1 MKFKSSIFIVLAFGS
16 IIASCKRTLDIP
28 PMNVVQDKDLF
39 SSSGGMSIY
48 MARLYS
54 QMPFEDFKYS
64 PARQFYDDWLVAPGA
79 NEGSSISRDAG
90 TAMTV
95 EGYGRLQR
103 AFWGTGSSASNAAF
117 SLLRDAN
124 RLRETLP
131 EYRANFSDAEYKHYI
146 GEAYFARAMVFYELA
161 KRYGGV
167 PLVTSLLK
175 YPDVPAAQ
183 LDMPRATEEETWNQV
198 LADFDSAAANLSET
212 SLKRG
217 YANKYVA
224 YGFKSEAML
233 FAGSVA
239 KYNKITGFGQ
249 KTGVRVIGFDPSKAA
264 AASVKYFQEAYK
276 AARAIMKSNKYSLY
290 KKKWS
295 ATDKEGQYQNMVDMF
310 SDITSSENIYIKE
323 YKYPDLAHGYDSYN
337 IPRQLMGGNG
347 YSAEN
352 CPTLDFVEMFDGFP
366 KNPDGTIQVFDAKGK
381 YLMYDKITDLFA
393 KAEPRL
399 RAYVILPGEAFKGE
413 VIEIRRGVY
422 TGDASGG
429 INPLRVVNSG
439 APDYTVSGP
448 SNYNQVDAYTAKGA
462 FAGKKSL
469 FLSQNGTTHEV
480 VTLPDGT
487 SMNASGKS
495 GPFTSDA
502 TAAITGFTIRKWLN
516 PNMPQS
522 LVLEARSEQPFVL
535 MRYGEVLLNAAEAAS
550 ELLLAG
556 QTDPTGG
563 GDNLLQIAYT
573 SIRDIRERAGADPLA
588 GMSDLAGA
596 SGLQLIRKER
606 RKELAFEN
614 KILWDIRRWRT
625 QHSDVLNGF
634 TQSDGAYY
642 KGLYPFYSTTTGKY
656 FFDAGLEEGRRRF
669 RMTEQEYYFAI
680 PTDEVSKSPKIDQQP
695 GR

>member
-1 MKFKSSIFIVLAFGS
+1 MKLKSYLLLILAFGS
-16 IIASCKRTLDIP
+16 VISCKRSLDIP
-28 PMNVVQDKDLF
+28 PVNIVQDKDLF
-39 SSSGGMSIY
+39 TSTGGMTIY
-48 MARLYS
+48 LSRMYS

-64 PARQFYDDWLVAPGA
+64 PARQFFDDWLVAPGA

-90 TAMTV
+90 TAMTS

-103 AFWGTGSSASNAAF
+103 PYWERVAFN
-117 SLLRDAN
+117 LLRDAN
-124 RLRETLP
+124 RLREILP
-131 EYRANFSDAEYKHYI
+131 EFKANFSDAEYKHYI
-146 GEAYFARAMVFYELA
+146 GEAYFTRAMVFYAMA

-175 YPDVPAAQ
+175 YPDVPAPQ
-183 LDMPRATEEETWNQV
+183 LETPRSTEEETWNQV
-198 LADFDSAAANLSET
+198 LADFDSAVANLSET
-212 SLKRG
+212 SPKRG
-217 YANKYVA
+217 FANKYVA

-249 KTGVRVIGFDPSKAA
+249 KTGVRVTGFDPGKAA
-264 AASVKYFQEAYK
+264 AASIKYFQESYK
-276 AARAIMKSNKYSLY
+276 ASRAIMKSAKYSLY

-295 ATDKEGQYQNMVDMF
+295 ATDREGQYQNMVDMF
-310 SDITSSENIYIKE
+310 SDITSAENIYIKE

-337 IPRQLMGGNG
+337 IPRQLIGGNG

-352 CPTLDFVEMFDGFP
+352 CPTLDFVELFDGFP
-366 KNPDGTIQVFDAKGK
+366 KNPDGTIQVFDGKGK
-381 YLMYDKITDLFA
+381 YLMFDKVTDLFA
-393 KAEPRL
+393 NAEPRL
-399 RAYVILPGEAFKGE
+399 RAYVILPGETFKGE
-413 VIEIRRGVY
+413 AIEIRRGIY

-429 INPLRVVNSG
+429 ISPLRVLNGG

-448 SNYNQVDAYTAKGA
+448 SNYNQTDAYRGVGA

-480 VTLPDGT
+480 VTLPNGT
-487 SMNASGKS
+487 AMNASGRS

-502 TAAITGFTIRKWLN
+502 TAAMTGFTVRKWLN

-535 MRYGEVLLNAAEAAS
+535 MRYAEILLNAAEAAS
-550 ELLLAG
+550 ELTIAG
-556 QTDPTGG
+556 QTDPSGG
-563 GDNLLQIAYT
+563 GDNLMQIAYEA
-573 SIRDIRERAGADPLA
+573 IRSIRERAGATPMA
-588 GMSDLAGA
+588 GMSDVAGPN
-596 SGLQLIRKER
+596 GLQLIRKER

-625 QHSDVLNGF
+625 QHSDMLNGF
-634 TQSDGAYY
+634 TQADGAYY
-642 KGLYPFYSTTTGKY
+642 KGLYPFYSSTTGKY
-656 FFDAGLEEGRRRF
+656 FFDAGLDEGRRRF
-669 RMTEQEYYFAI
+669 RLTEQEYYFLI
-680 PTDEVSKSPKIDQQP
+680 PAGEVSKSPKIDQQP

>member
-1 MKFKSSIFIVLAFGS
+1 MKLKSYLFIVLAFGS
-16 IIASCKRTLDIP
+16 VLPSCKRSLDIP
-28 PMNVVQDKDLF
+28 PMNIVQDKDLF
-39 SSSGGMSIY
+39 SSTASMSIY
-48 MARLYS
+48 MSRLYS

-64 PARQFYDDWLVAPGA
+64 PARQFFDDWLVAPGA

-90 TAMTV
+90 TAMTS

-103 AFWGTGSSASNAAF
+103 PFWEQVAFN
-117 SLLRDAN
+117 LLRDAN

-131 EYRANFSDAEYKHYI
+131 EYRSNFSDAEYKHYI
-146 GEAYFARAMVFYELA
+146 GEAYFTRAMVFYALA

-175 YPDVPAAQ
+175 YPDVPAVQ
-183 LDMPRATEEETWNQV
+183 LDMPRSTEEETWNQV
-198 LADFDSAAANLSET
+198 LADFDSAAVNLSET
-212 SLKRG
+212 SPKRG

-233 FAGSVA
+233 FAGCVA

-249 KTGVRVIGFDPSKAA
+249 KTGVRVIGFDPAKAA

-276 AARAIMKSNKYSLY
+276 AARVVMKSAKYSLY

-295 ATDKEGQYQNMVDMF
+295 ANSKEDQYQNMVDMF
-310 SDITSSENIYIKE
+310 SDITSPENIYVKE
-323 YKYPDLAHGYDSYN
+323 YKYPDLTHGYDSYN

-352 CPTLDFVEMFDGFP
+352 CPTLDFVELFDGFD
-366 KNPDGTIQVFDAKGK
+366 KNPDGTIKVFDARGK
-381 YLMYDKITDLFA
+381 YLMFDKVTDLFA
-393 KAEPRL
+393 NAEPRL
-399 RAYVILPGEAFKGE
+399 RAYVILPGETFKGE
-413 VIEIRRGVY
+413 AIEIRRGIY

-429 INPLRVVNSG
+429 INPLRVVNGG

-448 SNYNQVDAYTAKGA
+448 SNYNQVDAYRATGA
-462 FAGKKSL
+462 FAGNKSL
-469 FLSQNGTTHEV
+469 FLSQNGTTHEI
-480 VTLPDGT
+480 VTLPNGT
-487 SMNASGKS
+487 RMNAGGRS

-502 TAAITGFTIRKWLN
+502 TAAMTGFTVRKWLN
-516 PNMPQS
+516 PAMPQS

-535 MRYGEVLLNAAEAAS
+535 MRYGEILLNVAEAAS
-550 ELLLAG
+550 ELTLAG

-563 GDNLLQIAYT
+563 GDNMLQIAYDA
-573 SIRDIRERAGADPLA
+573 INAIRERAGAEPMTGLA
-588 GMSDLAGA
+588 NIAGQN
-596 SGLQLIRKER
+596 GLQLIRKER

-625 QHSDVLNGF
+625 QHSDMLNGF

-656 FFDAGLEEGRRRF
+656 FFDAGLDEGRRRF
-669 RMTEQEYYFAI
+669 RIIEQEYYFAI
-680 PTDEVSKSPKIDQQP
+680 PAGEVSKSPKIDQQP